1 VTTTVY
7 VEVTNV
13 DTVDV
18 CTGSVVRTVEVVVLV
33 TVAMPVVMVTVEV
46 VQSMEVV
53 VVNDDGI
60 EVEVSVMDSVVE
72 TVLETTCRC

>member
-1 VTTTVY
+1 MTTTVY